1 MSKERQKNIKNL
13 SDMVSD
19 LDEVEVTLPDL
30 KKLGLSIM
38 LDAKEEKTRVDVLK
52 ALIDIEIK
60 LGKTSKNDN
69 SEIINLL
76 EDDK

>member
-19 LDEVEVTLPDL
+19 LDEVEVSLSDL

-76 EDDK
+76 DDDK